1 MYKIKPYI
9 PGFLFSLILIMLCF
23 LIDKLLKSYN
33 IHISVAFLCISIGL
47 ILNSIYNKYVFLKKF
62 IQLSLNKLLRI
73 GIALLGISISFN
85 ELLIFGKMSILLII
99 FNIIFVFL
107 LLWFLSKYFK
117 ISKNLNCLIGMG
129 TAICGVTAVIATST
143 IIKTN
148 KNETGY
154 AVAVITLF
162 GLLTL
167 FTYPYIAKVIFNDQ
181 ILAGIFLGS
190 AIHDT
195 AQVSAAGLIYEQTF
209 NSDKTL
215 NSAITTKLLRNSFL
229 IILIPL
235 IAINLLQKNKSG
247 FKTSIKKFFPLFV
260 IGFIIF
266 SCIRS
271 IGDKYLL
278 DTLYILY
285 WEKNI
290 MIIQYISKLMILFG
304 MLSLGLQT
312 NLKSILKLGIKPLIV
327 GFTACITIALI
338 GITYLKFLL

>member
-9 PGFLFSLILIMLCF
+9 PGLLFSVILIISCF
-23 LIDKLLKSYN
+23 LIEKLFKSYD
-33 IHISVAFLCISIGL
+33 ISISVAFLCITIGL
-47 ILNSIYNKYVFLKKF
+47 IFNRTYIKYNFLQKF
-62 IQLSLNKLLRI
+62 IILSLNKLLKI
-73 GIALLGISISFN
+73 GIALLGISISFH
-85 ELLIFGKMSILLII
+85 ELLIFGEMSILLIA
-99 FNIIFVFL
+99 FNIIFIFL
-107 LLWFLSKYFK
+107 LLWFLNKYFN
-117 ISKNLNCLIGMG
+117 ISKNLSYLIGMG

-148 KNETGY
+148 KSETGY

-167 FTYPYIAKVIFNDQ
+167 FSYPYMAKVIFNDQ

-209 NSDKTL
+209 NSNGTL
-215 NSAITTKLLRNSFL
+215 NSAMTTKLLRNSFL

-235 IAINLLQKNKSG
+235 IAMKFLHKEKSNL
-247 FKTSIKKFFPLFV
+247 KTSIKKFFPLFV

-271 IGDKYLL
+271 FGDTYIL
-278 DTLYILY
+278 DTVYILY
-285 WEKNI
+285 WEKI
-290 MIIQYISKLMILFG
+290 IIIIQFISKLMILFG

-312 NLKSILKLGIKPLIV
+312 NLHSILKLGIKPLIL
-327 GFTACITIALI
+327 GFTACITVGLVS
-338 GITYLKFLL
+338 ITYLKIIL